1 MTDLV
6 DGKVV
11 YVTGAA
17 SGLGRAAAAAFVA
30 EGARVVAMDRDVTG
44 GERAAQELGGGT
56 IFIPCDVS
64 SVAQVQEAFAAAQEA
79 AGPPDGLVNN
89 AGVREINDVLSID
102 PADWD
107 RVIAI
112 NLSGVFYC
120 AQQAAKAMAS
130 SGGGAIVNISSC
142 AGLAA
147 VPRRPAYSAAKAGV
161 IGLTKSMATDLGHLG
176 IRTNAI
182 CPSIIRTPLTNS
194 YFEDEGFAE
203 GMEAL
208 VPLGRA
214 GEPQEVADVLLFLVS
229 DLSRYV
235 SGAVISVDGGF
246 IAGKGFELSGAAAD
260 SKFAAARSVS

>member
-17 SGLGRAAAAAFVA
+17 SGLGRAAAEAFVA
-30 EGARVVAMDRDVTG
+30 RGARVVAMDRDVEG
-44 GERAAQELGGGT
+44 GERTAAELGGDT
-56 IFIPCDVS
+56 AFFACDVG
-64 SVAQVQEAFAAAQEA
+64 SVEQVTEAFAAAREA
-79 AGPPDGLVNN
+79 VGPPDGLINN
-89 AGVREINDVLSID
+89 AGIREINDILSID
-102 PADWD
+102 AKDWD

-120 AQQAAKAMAS
+120 AQQGAKAMAS
-130 SGGGAIVNISSC
+130 AGGGAIVNISSC

-182 CPSIIRTPLTNS
+182 CPSIIRTPLTDS

-203 GMEAL
+203 GMAQL

-214 GEPQEVADVLLFLVS
+214 GEPQEVADVLVFLVS